1 MTFRK
6 LALASAVAL
15 VPTTGFAAM
24 VEMEEGSMADITGQ
38 DGITLAIT
46 TPAITT
52 DIYIHDKD
60 GLAGAV
66 GAYSVYS
73 FDGAIVIDNF
83 SYAGNMT
90 ITVDAGD
97 NIIGPGATNP
107 TLNINVSIPSATII
121 TGNISVANSQRDDVA
136 SGWGINTQS
145 ATLLNTMTI
154 ALSGLVMNI
163 QLGNEPQGNMIAV
176 ASTVTN
182 GISINSF
189 ALRDANSGGMIG
201 ASNILIKDTG
211 ASANLQLSVNA
222 NATAAGLV
230 IGVAQLGSTTGMD
243 IRITDARVGTTTSA
257 AIGDITIANLN
268 LTGTTIT
275 LSGK

>member
-6 LALASAVAL
+6 LALASAIAA
-15 VPTTGFAAM
+15 VPAVGFGQMVEIEDAAM
-24 VEMEEGSMADITGQ
+24 SEVSGQ
-38 DGITLAIT
+38 DGITLTIN

-66 GAYSVYS
+66 GAYSLYS

-90 ITVDAGD
+90 VTVDAGD
-97 NIIGPGATNP
+97 NVQAGGAP
-107 TLNINVSIPSATII
+107 TLNINVSIPTATII
-121 TGNISVANSQRDDVA
+121 TGDISVANSQRDDVA
-136 SGWGINTQS
+136 TGWGINTQS

-163 QLGNEPQGNMIAV
+163 QLGNEPQGNMIAI

-189 ALRDANSGGMIG
+189 ALRDANSGGMLG
-201 ASNILIKDTG
+201 ASNILVKDTG

-230 IGVAQLGSTTGMD
+230 IGLTQVGSTTGMD
-243 IRITDARVGTTTSA
+243 VRITDARVGTTTSA
-257 AIGDITIANLN
+257 AIGDISVVGLN
-268 LTGTTIT
+268 VGGTTIT

>member
-6 LALASAVAL
+6 LALASAVVL

-24 VEMEEGSMADITGQ
+24 VEMEEGSMADVTGQ
-38 DGITLAIT
+38 DGISLIIS

-66 GAYSVYS
+66 GAYSLYS

-97 NIIGPGATNP
+97 NAQAGAAP
-107 TLNINVSIPSATII
+107 TLNINVSIPTATII

-136 SGWGINTQS
+136 SGWGINTNS

-154 ALSGLVMNI
+154 ALSGLTMNI

-230 IGVAQLGSTTGMD
+230 IGLAQVGSTTGMD

-257 AIGDITIANLN
+257 AIGDISIVGLN
-268 LTGTTIT
+268 VTGTTIT